1 MSQQIYR
8 TTASDWEAARIGS
21 AVVASKSKLV
31 GSLCVY
37 LICVYLWLNMLA
49 TKRGRDRKNGE
60 LGTIGTMNARIL
72 FSTTNRTNHTNVKAR
87 VYLFVRFVL
96 FVVKSHPSLTQRV
109 GMKATIRHILGRAGR
124 ISSVAR
130 LNGETVP

>member
-1 MSQQIYR
+1 MSQQNYR

-37 LICVYLWLNMLA
+37 LICVYLWLNVMA
-49 TKRGRDRKNGE
+49 TKRGGDRKNGE

-72 FSTTNRTNHTNVKAR
+72 FSTTSRTNHTNVKAR
-87 VYLFVRFVL
+87 VYLSKLASIYSCDSFYSWSNLIPR
-96 FVVKSHPSLTQRV
+96 SRS
-109 GMKATIRHILGRAGR
+109 GLG
-124 ISSVAR
+124 
-130 LNGETVP
+130 

>member
-1 MSQQIYR
+1 MSQQNYR

-37 LICVYLWLNMLA
+37 LICVYLWLNVMA
-49 TKRGRDRKNGE
+49 TKRGGDRKNGE

-72 FSTTNRTNHTNVKAR
+72 FPPR
-87 VYLFVRFVL
+87 
-96 FVVKSHPSLTQRV
+96 
-109 GMKATIRHILGRAGR
+109 IGR
-124 ISSVAR
+124 ITRMSKLASIYSCDSFYSWSNLIPR
-130 LNGETVP
+130 SRSGLG

>member
-37 LICVYLWLNMLA
+37 LICVYLWLNMMA

-60 LGTIGTMNARIL
+60 LGTIGTMNARI
-72 FSTTNRTNHTNVKAR
+72 FFFH
-87 VYLFVRFVL
+87 
-96 FVVKSHPSLTQRV
+96 H
-109 GMKATIRHILGRAGR
+109 
-124 ISSVAR
+124 
-130 LNGETVP
+130 E